1 MVRLPCRLVW
11 LATGNN
17 FGFKSTLGRRVI
29 PIDLDGGQENP
40 EDRTNFQHPDLLRHV
55 RRNRDRYVAAAL
67 TVLRAFHLAG
77 RPTHGGSRF
86 GSFEDWD
93 DLIRSAV
100 IWSGL
105 DDPAGTEDPTRGRG
119 RIRASDDA
127 DLDELVTLL
136 EALRHAFGHERFTA
150 ADALMR
156 AGQNEPLKQ
165 ALDVGAGDRKTGK
178 ATVRSLAYALRGA
191 TNRPVEDLILRADSG
206 KRPRR
211 CWIERK
217 GR

>member
-1 MVRLPCRLVW
+1 M
-11 LATGNN
+11 
-17 FGFKSTLGRRVI
+17 
-29 PIDLDGGQENP
+29 
-40 EDRTNFQHPDLLRHV
+40 
-55 RRNRDRYVAAAL
+55 
-67 TVLRAFHLAG
+67 
-77 RPTHGGSRF
+77 
-86 GSFEDWD
+86 
-93 DLIRSAV
+93 
-100 IWSGL
+100 
-105 DDPAGTEDPTRGRG
+105 
-119 RIRASDDA
+119 
-127 DLDELVTLL
+127 DELVTLL